1 MKNIFKK
8 NKGEEHDFWMSYT
21 DLMSGFLIVFII
33 ASLVYH
39 SQVSEIEK
47 QLSGYSLKE
56 LLEMKR
62 DYDKKMAQLAAKR
75 GLLNINDSFK
85 EVFDQIDNYEILPD
99 SLGGIRLYP
108 SEGEKEL
115 FKKDESLMESN
126 LRNRIQKIGRQF
138 VQTAIKLK
146 NNGMNIVE
154 IRIEG
159 HADEDGDY
167 MHNLKLSSSRA
178 YAVYKYIYD
187 HCGLSN
193 EEKEFVENY
202 VVSVGYSFARPV
214 VENNIVDKDKSRRIE
229 FRIISK

>member
-47 QLSGYSLKE
+47 QLSGYSVEE

-99 SLGGIRLYP
+99 SVGGIRLYP

-115 FKKDESLMESN
+115 FKKNESLMESN

-146 NNGMNIVE
+146 NNGTNIVE

-178 YAVYKYIYD
+178 YAVYKYIYA

>member
-8 NKGEEHDFWMSYT
+8 KNGEEHDFWMSYT

-47 QLSGYSLKE
+47 QLSGYSVEE

-62 DYDKKMAQLAAKR
+62 DYDKKMEQLAAKR

-115 FKKDESLMESN
+115 FKKNESLMESN

-146 NNGMNIVE
+146 NDGMNIVE

-187 HCGLSN
+187 YCGLSN

>member
-1 MKNIFKK
+1 MKNFFKK
-8 NKGEEHDFWMSYT
+8 SKGEEHDFWMSYT
-21 DLMSGFLIVFII
+21 DLMSGFLVVFII

-47 QLSGYSLKE
+47 QLSGYSVEE

-115 FKKDESLMESN
+115 FKKNESLMESN
-126 LRNRIQKIGRQF
+126 LRNRIQKIGGQF

-146 NNGMNIVE
+146 NDGMNIVE

-178 YAVYKYIYD
+178 YAVYKYIYE

-193 EEKEFVENY
+193 EEKKFVENY